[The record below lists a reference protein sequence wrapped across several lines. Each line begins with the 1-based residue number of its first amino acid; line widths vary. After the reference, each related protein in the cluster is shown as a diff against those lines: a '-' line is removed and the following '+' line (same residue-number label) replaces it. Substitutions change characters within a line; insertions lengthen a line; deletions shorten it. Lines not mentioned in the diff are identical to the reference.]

1 MSPSASAVDE
11 RFEKLARHGIAAVE
25 RRVGVERSTISR
37 HCKAGTFPRPMYWG
51 NRRYWTERQLSE
63 WEDEQLARQDEAEL
77 RARSLLD
84 KAHAALGRVAP

>member
-1 MSPSASAVDE
+1 MSAPE
-11 RFEKLARHGIAAVE
+11 LEKLIRHGIAYVE
-25 RRVGVERSTISR
+25 KRTGWERSTISR
-37 HCKAGTFPRPMYWG
+37 KCREGLFPRPLYLG
-51 NRRYWTERQLSE
+51 VRRTWTERQLSE